1 MSESAMKGELSA
13 LRSELTSL
21 GIEENRIS
29 DELLGLRNANDMLL
43 AKTKNLEAENSE
55 LQNAI
60 DLMRAEIL
68 DMNTNEKGLISRV
81 REIDAQNKALLNEAS
96 TQTNE
101 AKFFKDKS
109 RQVEIQLNQAIGNE
123 RILNENLA
131 ALEIANSKLKSEV
144 DRLSQ
149 LGTREYETLAIEAQ
163 RLQSE
168 IAALSGQEQVL
179 KTKLASL
186 EIANSQLNE
195 ELMSSKRREQD
206 YTRQINQLNQDNDRL
221 INQIE
226 STQRMRLRLRN
237 DIIGVIDQNDQSP
250 SQIYQN

>member
-131 ALEIANSKLKSEV
+131 ALEMANSKLKSEV
-144 DRLSQ
+144 DRLNQ

-179 KTKLASL
+179 NTKLASL

-195 ELMSSKRREQD
+195 ELMSSKEREQD
-206 YTRQINQLNQDNDRL
+206 YTRQINQLNQDNNRL